1 MSIYDR
7 QYMNEDES
15 GGGSGRSAAGTLI
28 FLNIA
33 IWVLWQFA
41 AGNGEETSAL
51 ATFMSENFTVS
62 FDGVFHHYRIHTLI
76 TSALSH
82 VELGHI
88 FWNLLFFWFLA
99 DDVERVYGKLNF
111 YWLYV
116 FGAIAASLAHIGSTS
131 MNANGLGSIP
141 MLGASGA
148 IMGIAVVAAIFDPNR
163 PINLFGFITLPLK
176 WLVGLYVLMDLYHA
190 LSMHRMG
197 GYGMGAIA
205 YGAHLGGA
213 LGGYIFWRLDLRM
226 FRTRGRSEVGY
237 WQRFRRWWKR
247 PRSGRS
253 TSTPSSMDDIPREL
267 PREPVAQ
274 RAPTRMA
281 AAASSTRVSGRSQVD
296 AATSAR
302 VDEILGKISREG
314 MGALTDEERRFLKE
328 SSQKYKK

>member
-7 QYMNEDES
+7 GYMNEEEP
-15 GGGSGRSAAGTLI
+15 GGGGRSAAGTLI

-33 IWVLWQFA
+33 IWVIWQFA
-41 AGNGEETSAL
+41 KGNSDESSELMKFMYANFMVSA
-51 ATFMSENFTVS
+51 
-62 FDGVFHHYRIHTLI
+62 DGVIHHYRLHTLI
-76 TSALSH
+76 TSAFSH
-82 VELGHI
+82 QDLMHI

-111 YWLYV
+111 YWLYI
-116 FGAIAASLAHIGSTS
+116 FGGVTASLAHIGPAALH
-131 MNANGLGSIP
+131 ANGMGSIP

-148 IMGIAVVAAIFDPNR
+148 IMGVAVVAAIFDPNR
-163 PINLFGFITLPLK
+163 PVNLFGFITLPLK

-190 LSMHRMG
+190 LSMNQAG
-197 GYGMGAIA
+197 GFGMGAVA

-213 LGGYIFWRLDLRM
+213 LGGYIFWRLDLRI
-226 FRTRGRSEVGY
+226 FRTRGRIEAGFL
-237 WQRFRRWWKR
+237 QRFRRWWKR
-247 PRSGRS
+247 PRAAK
-253 TSTPSSMDDIPREL
+253 TAPMDDIPREL

-281 AAASSTRVSGRSQVD
+281 AASSNRVSGRSQVD

-314 MGALTDEERRFLKE
+314 MSALTDEERRFLQE

>member
-7 QYMNEDES
+7 GYMNEDES
-15 GGGSGRSAAGTLI
+15 GGGGRSAAGTLI

-33 IWVLWQFA
+33 VWVVWQFA
-41 AGNGEETSAL
+41 MSNSEEPTAL
-51 ATFMSENFTVS
+51 YTFMSENFMCS
-62 FDGVFHHYRIHTLI
+62 FDGVFRHFRLHTLI
-76 TSALSH
+76 TSAFSHQDLS
-82 VELGHI
+82 HI

-99 DDVERVYGKLNF
+99 DEVERVYGKLNF
-111 YWLYV
+111 YWLYI
-116 FGAIAASLAHIGSTS
+116 FGAIAASLAHIGSTG
-131 MNANGLGSIP
+131 MNPNGLTSIP

-163 PINLFGFITLPLK
+163 PVNLFGFITLPLK

-190 LSMHRMG
+190 INLHRG
-197 GYGMGAIA
+197 FSMGAIA

-213 LGGYIFWRLDLRM
+213 LGGYVFWRLDLRV
-226 FRTRGRSEVGY
+226 FRTRGRIETGFL
-237 WQRFRRWWKR
+237 QRFTRWLKR
-247 PRSGRS
+247 PRTGRAS
-253 TSTPSSMDDIPREL
+253 STPLDDIPREL

-274 RAPTRMA
+274 RAPTRL
-281 AAASSTRVSGRSQVD
+281 AAASSSRTSGRSQVD

-314 MGALTDEERRFLKE
+314 MNALTDEERRFLQE